1 MYKCNG
7 KIGDHLLVHFA
18 FAQELWSFV
27 FPMFG
32 VQWVMFGKVLFYL
45 GGQFMLVIMTTQ
57 LFGRLLKKKKKI
69 FFWKLITAFLYC
81 CDFNYGVEILFF

>member
-1 MYKCNG
+1 MVNRCYVYKCNG

-18 FAQELWSFV
+18 FAQELWSFI

-57 LFGRLLKKKKKI
+57 LFGRLLKKKKKKKK
-69 FFWKLITAFLYC
+69 FG
-81 CDFNYGVEILFF
+81 NE